1 MADPVVVPE
10 SDGGPRLLFRY
21 ITVGE
26 WRDYRAIMA
35 SFAGTFFAEFT
46 PEDVQQRLRAYDID
60 LDLVLVSSR
69 LESLRA
75 WGNLTVSSSVG
86 SPVSLDDYYRR
97 RNRYL
102 ITRAGQEVADVVE
115 GVLTTVDEVRDVS
128 TGRLRALRDALAALR
143 GLDVSTTE
151 GTVLADAVRAVFDP
165 HATFT
170 LEITQFFAAINQWQ
184 SRYDLTPDELRFFA
198 EVLVGYVSERLD
210 EIERTSRPI
219 GRHLAELQPLVG
231 GIVSRLA
238 SGSAAGLAGRIEQA
252 GITGISASRVPGST
266 LDDWANLAA
275 WFVASG
281 RTPSR
286 IERLGQEAVAAIR
299 TLTINLTRLSRV
311 GIGASSR
318 RAEFVRLAGLFDTLG
333 SPATGPDG
341 RTVSPHRLAAAAFA
355 MFPAR
360 HFGMAAEDVDDPVA
374 SSTPWANAPRALVPV
389 SLRER
394 GKTSALGTATPLRDR
409 RQEQQMVRLQR
420 EAQRADEQ
428 AVELELALLGSFSHA
443 VVSVAAL
450 RRLQQLIGRT
460 CQRIRFDDGVPVAAR
475 EWTDGSLRCMVTRA
489 AGARTTI
496 ASPDG
501 ILTLHDLQ
509 LSIDRAPA

>member
-238 SGSAAGLAGRIEQA
+238 TGSAAGLAGRIEQ
-252 GITGISASRVPGST
+252 
-266 LDDWANLAA
+266 
-275 WFVASG
+275 
-281 RTPSR
+281 
-286 IERLGQEAVAAIR
+286 
-299 TLTINLTRLSRV
+299 
-311 GIGASSR
+311 
-318 RAEFVRLAGLFDTLG
+318 
-333 SPATGPDG
+333 
-341 RTVSPHRLAAAAFA
+341 
-355 MFPAR
+355 
-360 HFGMAAEDVDDPVA
+360 
-374 SSTPWANAPRALVPV
+374 
-389 SLRER
+389 
-394 GKTSALGTATPLRDR
+394 
-409 RQEQQMVRLQR
+409 
-420 EAQRADEQ
+420 
-428 AVELELALLGSFSHA
+428 
-443 VVSVAAL
+443 
-450 RRLQQLIGRT
+450 
-460 CQRIRFDDGVPVAAR
+460 
-475 EWTDGSLRCMVTRA
+475 
-489 AGARTTI
+489 
-496 ASPDG
+496 
-501 ILTLHDLQ
+501 
-509 LSIDRAPA
+509 